1 MNGNTTHYAEL
12 EIGLS
17 RGADGVYLE
26 ELRFSHPESETEIPP
41 LRGETP
47 IDAGELLQHQLDP
60 RAYGKA
66 LGEALFPDTS
76 ITLAGGKTTSLRAH
90 YRRIETAV
98 ESGSL
103 HLRLRL
109 RLDPSAS
116 DLQALRWELLRDP
129 ESGDALAMSEKSLF
143 SRFMASQ
150 DWRPV
155 KLQPK
160 SEPKALIAVS
170 SPSDLGEGKKYQL
183 AEVDADGE
191 IDRARQALEGA
202 RIEVAGKDE
211 PLTLDHLINRLRDG
225 IDVLYLACHG
235 AISKRDNVPALYLQ
249 NADGTNAVTRG
260 AELATRLAELA
271 RPPRLAFLASCES
284 AGTEAGT
291 DALGEVTAQA
301 SLAPRLAEAGVSAI
315 VAMQGQVSMQTVEEA
330 VPVFFTELMKDG
342 QIDRALAAARGRV
355 RERHDAWM
363 PALYT
368 RLKSG
373 RLWYVPGFAG
383 VEDEFGKWQSI
394 TSDVRAGDFVP
405 ILGPDVAEHLYSGVR
420 VRAQELAARWD
431 YPMQPHQRFD
441 LAKVSQF
448 LSVRQSR
455 KLALREVGDQLQR
468 GIRQRHGDLGKGGK
482 IFGAAMD
489 KCLQNE
495 DDPFHILAHHL
506 KARVYVTASADP
518 LLFQALKKG
527 GRKPKPLY
535 CNWRKTSANHP
546 KEPPYE
552 GKARREEPVVFYPF
566 GVDRKD
572 AIESLV
578 LTEDDFLDYLIAAAD
593 YKLIPTVVR
602 GQLVKSSLLFLGF
615 PLGDLAFRTLFRLI
629 MSLEGVHL
637 LKRHAHVGVQVDP
650 EEHSLADVER
660 ARDYLKLYFQTG
672 AGDDAPSIDIYWGSA
687 ADFLRELR
695 TQLERTAGE
704 QTEAEEDEDDDDGWE

>member
-1 MNGNTTHYAEL
+1 MNGNTTYAEL

-17 RGADGVYLE
+17 RDASGVYLE
-26 ELRFSHPESETEIPP
+26 ELRFSNPESETEIPP
-41 LRGETP
+41 LRGETS
-47 IDAGELLQHQLDP
+47 IDPGELLQHQLDP
-60 RAYGKA
+60 QAYGKA
-66 LGEALFPDTS
+66 LGEALFPDAS
-76 ITLAGGKTTSLRAH
+76 ITLTGGKTTSLRAH
-90 YRRIETAV
+90 FRQIETAV
-98 ESGSL
+98 EADDL

-116 DLQALRWELLRDP
+116 ELQALRWELLRDP
-129 ESGDALAMSEKSLF
+129 ESGNALATSEKTLF
-143 SRFMASQ
+143 SRFIASQ

-155 KLQPK
+155 KLRPK
-160 SEPKALIAVS
+160 SELKALIAVS

-183 AEVDADGE
+183 AEIDPDGE
-191 IDRARQALEGA
+191 IDRARKALDGA
-202 RIEVAGKDE
+202 RIKVAGKDE
-211 PLTLDHLINRLRDG
+211 PLTLDHLIDRLRDG
-225 IDVLYLACHG
+225 IDILYLACHG
-235 AISKRDNVPALYLQ
+235 AIAKRGNMPALYLQ
-249 NADGTNAVTRG
+249 NADGTTAVTRG
-260 AELATRLAELA
+260 ADLATRLADLA
-271 RPPRLAFLASCES
+271 RPPRLAFLSSCES

-301 SLAPRLAEAGVSAI
+301 SLAPRLAEAGVSTI
-315 VAMQGQVSMQTVEEA
+315 IAMQGQISMQTVEEA

-383 VEDEFGKWQSI
+383 VKDEFGKWQSI
-394 TSDVRAGDFVP
+394 VSHVRDGDFVP
-405 ILGPDVAEHLYSGVR
+405 ILGPDIAEHLYGGVR
-420 VRAQELAARWD
+420 GRAQELAARWD
-431 YPMQPHQRFD
+431 YPMQSHQRFD

-455 KLALREVGDQLQR
+455 NYAVHEVGDQLKS
-468 GIRQRHGDLGKGGK
+468 GIRQRHADLGTGGK

-489 KCLQNE
+489 KCLLNE

-506 KARVYVTASADP
+506 KARVYVTASTDP

-527 GRKPKPLY
+527 GRKPKQLY
-535 CNWRKTSANHP
+535 CNWRKTPNNHP
-546 KEPPYE
+546 KEPPYD
-552 GKARREEPVVFYPF
+552 GKARRDEPVVFYPF

-572 AIESLV
+572 ATESLV

-629 MSLEGVHL
+629 MSLKGTHL

-660 ARDYLKLYFQTG
+660 ARDYLRQYFQTG

-695 TQLERTAGE
+695 KQLEKPTGE
-704 QTEAEEDEDDDDGWE
+704 ETEAPEEAEDDDEWE